1 MSNNELYEHKRSDTA
16 KWILMLLAF
25 ILVGVMLAGVI
36 LGWFDKKEEPPA
48 EQEQTEQAA
57 VTDGDGNAMDEDI
70 VYPMP
75 AKMSFSAA
83 SFAEPLAQFG
93 EPSGTTVT
101 DPDTDVTSQN
111 SVEVRI
117 EATVTPANA
126 TNREVDFSVAWG
138 DGAQR
143 AAEPVTDYVTVTP
156 ESDGS
161 RIATVVCKKGF
172 GDDTILITVTTRDGG
187 FQAIC
192 TVTFE
197 GMPDSLKFVYG
208 DREYASTSEI
218 TVRANAEYSV
228 GLKLEGK
235 LGEVGEQFGDFE
247 IVNVTMRGKF
257 NARRKAINNGT
268 TVFEDSIVIDLEDP
282 YYYAYDIAMGEDGNK
297 VTFDASQFIECSIVG
312 DTLKVRAIRSEESFV
327 YPSVPPRT
335 GTRVT
340 YESAYYDP
348 RGGGA
353 PSDCRMCVLVRDK
366 ASGVE
371 GLLYI
376 DIEGTAVNGVSLSE
390 TELEF

>member
-1 MSNNELYEHKRSDTA
+1 MSNNELYEHKRSDTV
-16 KWILMLLAF
+16 KWVLTLFAF
-25 ILVGVMLAGVI
+25 ILVGVMLAGII

-48 EQEQTEQAA
+48 EEEQTEQAA
-57 VTDGDGNAMDEDI
+57 VTDGEGNAMDADM

-75 AKMSFSAA
+75 AKMSFNAQT
-83 SFAEPLAQFG
+83 FAQFG

-101 DPDTDVTSQN
+101 PDTDVTSQN

-143 AAEPVTDYVTVTP
+143 AAEPVADYVTVTP

-197 GMPDSLKFVYG
+197 GMPDSLKFVFGVRVYV
-208 DREYASTSEI
+208 STSEI

-247 IVNVTMRGKF
+247 IVNVTMQGKF

-297 VTFDASQFIECSIVG
+297 VTFDASQFIECSIEG

-327 YPSVPPRT
+327 YPSMPPRT